1 MKEVKNIQVV
11 NWLLSFVKPLSL
23 KMSGAVLL
31 GIISNLSVIGITF
44 LGLKEMFAILSGDT
58 NSVMKTFWLLI
69 LCGVIRGVARYMEQY
84 LNHDIA
90 FSLLANVRSSIF
102 KVLRKLGP
110 AKLSGKNSGDMIT
123 AITTDV
129 EALEVF
135 FAHTISPV
143 FIAIGTSLVLV
154 SYLLTN
160 HLYLG
165 LILLLGHLFV
175 GVFVPV
181 ISYKQHEKTG
191 SVYQETFVS
200 LNQQVIENV
209 DSIRDINQFS
219 LEEEKLASLHEA
231 GEKLNQEYQKKLK
244 QSSKIQIL
252 SEFGVIG
259 TTILMILVGTQLD
272 LSVSQQVTTSIIT
285 LSSFGSVL
293 ALSGLGNA
301 LLSTFASG
309 KRLFALVNE
318 EPNIVF
324 NSNKQQ
330 NENEFNDL
338 VIENL
343 SFSYDEKQ
351 ILDNLNINL
360 EKGVTLGIGGES
372 GKGKSTLLK
381 LLMRYFDP
389 NQGRILFDKTNLKD
403 YSETEL
409 HSLESVMEQKTFI
422 FADTIKNNISL
433 KNEKISQED
442 IEKAAEAASL
452 SEWIESLPDK
462 YETKIGGQ
470 NRGVSDGEKQ
480 RIGLARVFLHDAPL
494 LLLDEPTSSLD
505 YLNEQKILHTIK
517 HISEGKTTI
526 VVSHR
531 ESTLNIADRVMV
543 IE

>member
-1 MKEVKNIQVV
+1 MKEVKNTQVI

-165 LILLLGHLFV
+165 LILLFGHLFV

-200 LNQQVIENV
+200 VNQQVIENV

-219 LEEEKLASLHEA
+219 LEEEKLAGLHEA

-318 EPNIVF
+318 EPNVVF

-330 NENEFNDL
+330 SENEFNDL

-531 ESTLNIADRVMV
+531 ESTLNIADKVMV

>member
-1 MKEVKNIQVV
+1 
-11 NWLLSFVKPLSL
+11 
-23 KMSGAVLL
+23 
-31 GIISNLSVIGITF
+31 
-44 LGLKEMFAILSGDT
+44 
-58 NSVMKTFWLLI
+58 
-69 LCGVIRGVARYMEQY
+69 
-84 LNHDIA
+84 
-90 FSLLANVRSSIF
+90 
-102 KVLRKLGP
+102 
-110 AKLSGKNSGDMIT
+110 
-123 AITTDV
+123 
-129 EALEVF
+129 
-135 FAHTISPV
+135 
-143 FIAIGTSLVLV
+143 
-154 SYLLTN
+154 
-160 HLYLG
+160 
-165 LILLLGHLFV
+165 
-175 GVFVPV
+175 
-181 ISYKQHEKTG
+181 
-191 SVYQETFVS
+191 
-200 LNQQVIENV
+200 
-209 DSIRDINQFS
+209 
-219 LEEEKLASLHEA
+219 
-231 GEKLNQEYQKKLK
+231 
-244 QSSKIQIL
+244 
-252 SEFGVIG
+252 
-259 TTILMILVGTQLD
+259 MILVGTQLD

-318 EPNIVF
+318 EPNVVF

-480 RIGLARVFLHDAPL
+480 RIGLARVFYMTHL
-494 LLLDEPTSSLD
+494 
-505 YLNEQKILHTIK
+505 YYC
-517 HISEGKTTI
+517 
-526 VVSHR
+526 
-531 ESTLNIADRVMV
+531 
-543 IE
+543 

>member
-259 TTILMILVGTQLD
+259 TTILMVLVGTQLD

-318 EPNIVF
+318 EPNVVF
-324 NSNKQQ
+324 NSDKQQ
-330 NENEFNDL
+330 HKNEFNDL

-351 ILDNLNINL
+351 ILANLNINL

-531 ESTLNIADRVMV
+531 ESTLNIADKVMV

>member
-1 MKEVKNIQVV
+1 
-11 NWLLSFVKPLSL
+11 
-23 KMSGAVLL
+23 MSGAVLL

-58 NSVMKTFWLLI
+58 TSVMKTFWLLI

-160 HLYLG
+160 YLYLG

-259 TTILMILVGTQLD
+259 TTILIILVGTQLD

-318 EPNIVF
+318 EPNVVF

-470 NRGVSDGEKQ
+470 YRGVSDGEKQ

-531 ESTLNIADRVMV
+531 KSTLNIADEVMI

>member
-318 EPNIVF
+318 EPNVVF

-433 KNEKISQED
+433 KNETISQED

-531 ESTLNIADRVMV
+531 ESTLNIADKVMV

>member
-1 MKEVKNIQVV
+1 MKEVKNTQVI

-318 EPNIVF
+318 EPNIIF
-324 NSNKQQ
+324 NSSKQQ

-389 NQGRILFDKTNLKD
+389 NQGRILFDKNNLKD

>member
-58 NSVMKTFWLLI
+58 TSVMKTFWLLI

-160 HLYLG
+160 HFYLG

-209 DSIRDINQFS
+209 DSIRDIKQFS

-318 EPNIVF
+318 EPNVVF
-324 NSNKQQ
+324 NSDKQQ
-330 NENEFNDL
+330 HKNEFNDL

-381 LLMRYFDP
+381 LFMRYFDP

-531 ESTLNIADRVMV
+531 ESTLDIADKVMI

>member
-1 MKEVKNIQVV
+1 MKEVKNTQVI

-231 GEKLNQEYQKKLK
+231 GEKLNQEYQKKLE

-433 KNEKISQED
+433 KNETISQED

-531 ESTLNIADRVMV
+531 ESTLNIADKVMV

>member
-1 MKEVKNIQVV
+1 MKEVKNTQVI

-31 GIISNLSVIGITF
+31 GIISNLSVIEITF
-44 LGLKEMFAILSGDT
+44 LGLKEMFAILSGDAT
-58 NSVMKTFWLLI
+58 SVMKTFWLLI

-160 HLYLG
+160 HFYLG

-301 LLSTFASG
+301 LLSTFASA

-318 EPNIVF
+318 EPNVVF
-324 NSNKQQ
+324 NSDKQQ
-330 NENEFNDL
+330 HKNEFNDL

-389 NQGRILFDKTNLKD
+389 DQGRILFDKTNLKD

-531 ESTLNIADRVMV
+531 ESTLNIADKVMI

>member
-231 GEKLNQEYQKKLK
+231 GKKLNQEYQKKLK

-389 NQGRILFDKTNLKD
+389 DQGRILFDKTNLKD

-531 ESTLNIADRVMV
+531 ESTLNIADKVMI

>member
-1 MKEVKNIQVV
+1 MKEVKNTQVI

-259 TTILMILVGTQLD
+259 TTILMVLVGTQLD

-318 EPNIVF
+318 EPNVVF
-324 NSNKQQ
+324 NSDKQQ
-330 NENEFNDL
+330 HKNEFNDL

-351 ILDNLNINL
+351 ILANLNINL

-531 ESTLNIADRVMV
+531 ESTLNIADKVMV

>member
-1 MKEVKNIQVV
+1 MKKVKNTQVI

-231 GEKLNQEYQKKLK
+231 GKKLNQEYQKKLK

-318 EPNIVF
+318 EPNVVF
-324 NSNKQQ
+324 NSDKQQ
-330 NENEFNDL
+330 HKNEFNDL

-462 YETKIGGQ
+462 YETKIGSQ

-531 ESTLNIADRVMV
+531 ESTLNIADKVMI

>member
-1 MKEVKNIQVV
+1 MKEVKNTQVI

-44 LGLKEMFAILSGDT
+44 LGLKEMFAILSGNT

-154 SYLLTN
+154 SYLLTI
-160 HLYLG
+160 HFYLG

-259 TTILMILVGTQLD
+259 TTILIILVGTQLD

-318 EPNIVF
+318 EPNVVF
-324 NSNKQQ
+324 NSDKQQ
-330 NENEFNDL
+330 HKNEFNDL

-372 GKGKSTLLK
+372 GKGKSTILK

-531 ESTLNIADRVMV
+531 KSTLNIADEVMI

>member
-200 LNQQVIENV
+200 LNQQVIENI

-219 LEEEKLASLHEA
+219 LEEEKLAGLHEA

-318 EPNIVF
+318 EPNVVF

-531 ESTLNIADRVMV
+531 ESTLNIADKVMV

>member
-69 LCGVIRGVARYMEQY
+69 LCGVIRGVARYIEQY

-259 TTILMILVGTQLD
+259 TTILMILVGTKLD

-531 ESTLNIADRVMV
+531 ESTLNIADKVMV

>member
-1 MKEVKNIQVV
+1 
-11 NWLLSFVKPLSL
+11 
-23 KMSGAVLL
+23 
-31 GIISNLSVIGITF
+31 
-44 LGLKEMFAILSGDT
+44 
-58 NSVMKTFWLLI
+58 
-69 LCGVIRGVARYMEQY
+69 ME
-84 LNHDIA
+84 
-90 FSLLANVRSSIF
+90 
-102 KVLRKLGP
+102 
-110 AKLSGKNSGDMIT
+110 
-123 AITTDV
+123 
-129 EALEVF
+129 E
-135 FAHTISPV
+135 
-143 FIAIGTSLVLV
+143 
-154 SYLLTN
+154 
-160 HLYLG
+160 
-165 LILLLGHLFV
+165 
-175 GVFVPV
+175 
-181 ISYKQHEKTG
+181 
-191 SVYQETFVS
+191 
-200 LNQQVIENV
+200 
-209 DSIRDINQFS
+209 FS
-219 LEEEKLASLHEA
+219 LEEEKLASLREA

-381 LLMRYFDP
+381 LLMRYFDL

-531 ESTLNIADRVMV
+531 ESTLNIADKVMV

>member
-1 MKEVKNIQVV
+1 MEEVKNTQVIH
-11 NWLLSFVKPLSL
+11 WLLSFVKPLSL

-44 LGLKEMFAILSGDT
+44 LGLKEMFAILSGNMT
-58 NSVMKTFWLLI
+58 SVMKTFWLLI
-69 LCGVIRGVARYMEQY
+69 LCGVIRGIARYMEQY

-154 SYLLTN
+154 SYLLIN

-175 GVFVPV
+175 GVFVPI
-181 ISYKQHEKTG
+181 ISYKQHEQTG
-191 SVYQETFVS
+191 SIYQETFVS

-219 LEEEKLASLHEA
+219 LEEEKLAKLHDA
-231 GEKLNQEYQKKLK
+231 GENLNREYQKKLR
-244 QSSKIQIL
+244 QSSQIQIL
-252 SEFGVIG
+252 SEFGVLG
-259 TTILMILVGTQLD
+259 TTILMILVGTKLD
-272 LSVSQQVTTSIIT
+272 LSVSQQVTATIIT

-309 KRLFALVNE
+309 KRLFVLVNE
-318 EPNIVF
+318 DPNVVF
-324 NSNKQQ
+324 KDNKKQ
-330 NENEFNDL
+330 EKNEFNDL
-338 VIENL
+338 LIENL
-343 SFSYDEKQ
+343 SFSYDEKK
-351 ILDNLNINL
+351 ILDNLNLKL

-389 NQGRILFDKTNLKD
+389 NQGRILFDETNIKD

-409 HSLESVMEQKTFI
+409 HLLESVMEQNTFI

-452 SEWIESLPDK
+452 AEWIESLPNK
-462 YETKIGGQ
+462 YETKIGGLY
-470 NRGVSDGEKQ
+470 RGVSDGEKQ

-505 YLNEQKILHTIK
+505 YLNEQKILRTIEK
-517 HISEGKTTI
+517 ISEGKTTI

-531 ESTLNIADRVMV
+531 KSTLNVANEVMI

>member
-1 MKEVKNIQVV
+1 MKEVKNTQVI

-58 NSVMKTFWLLI
+58 TSVMKTFWLLI

-381 LLMRYFDP
+381 LLMRYFDL

-531 ESTLNIADRVMV
+531 ESTLNIADKVMV

>member
-1 MKEVKNIQVV
+1 MKEVKNTQVI

-110 AKLSGKNSGDMIT
+110 AKLSGKNSGDMII

-135 FAHTISPV
+135 FAHTISPI
-143 FIAIGTSLVLV
+143 FIAIGTSFVLV
-154 SYLLTN
+154 GYLLTN

-433 KNEKISQED
+433 KNETISQED

-531 ESTLNIADRVMV
+531 ESTLNIADKVMV

>member
-154 SYLLTN
+154 GYLLTN

-191 SVYQETFVS
+191 SAYQETFVS

-219 LEEEKLASLHEA
+219 LEEEKLAGLHEA

-318 EPNIVF
+318 EPNVVF
-324 NSNKQQ
+324 NSDKQQ
-330 NENEFNDL
+330 HKNEFNDL

-351 ILDNLNINL
+351 ILANLNINL

-470 NRGVSDGEKQ
+470 YRGVSDGEKQ

-531 ESTLNIADRVMV
+531 ESTLNIADKVMI

>member
-1 MKEVKNIQVV
+1 MKKVKNTQVI

-231 GEKLNQEYQKKLK
+231 GKKLNQEYQKKLK

-433 KNEKISQED
+433 KNETISQED

-462 YETKIGGQ
+462 YETKIGSQ

-531 ESTLNIADRVMV
+531 ESTLNIADKVMI

>member
-200 LNQQVIENV
+200 LNQQVIENI

-219 LEEEKLASLHEA
+219 LEEEKLAGLHEA

-318 EPNIVF
+318 EPNVVF

-531 ESTLNIADRVMV
+531 ESTLNIADKVMI

>member
-1 MKEVKNIQVV
+1 MKEVKNTQVI

-58 NSVMKTFWLLI
+58 TSVMKTFWLLI

-165 LILLLGHLFV
+165 LILLFGHLFV

-330 NENEFNDL
+330 KENEFNDL

-531 ESTLNIADRVMV
+531 KSTLNIADEVMI

>member
-318 EPNIVF
+318 EPNVVF

-433 KNEKISQED
+433 KNETISQED

-531 ESTLNIADRVMV
+531 ESTLNIADKVMI

>member
-1 MKEVKNIQVV
+1 MKEVKNTQVV

-219 LEEEKLASLHEA
+219 LEEEKLAGLHEA

-338 VIENL
+338 VTSIERYIGNELDDDYPDGFTKVKSLENYCINEHGLILNIRTRGVVRPSISKKGYLQVCLTNKNTYSIHRLVALTFIENKENKTEVNHI
-343 SFSYDEKQ
+343 DGNK
-351 ILDNLNINL
+351 LNNHISNL
-360 EKGVTLGIGGES
+360 EWNTTQENLEHKRINNLGKTLKAKLSATGINNS
-372 GKGKSTLLK
+372 QAK
-381 LLMRYFDP
+381 LDEEDVIFIR
-389 NQGRILFDKTNLKD
+389 TNCGTKID
-403 YSETEL
+403 IKKFSKEL
-409 HSLESVMEQKTFI
+409 NVSIATI
-422 FADTIKNNISL
+422 YDIKNRRS
-433 KNEKISQED
+433 
-442 IEKAAEAASL
+442 
-452 SEWIESLPDK
+452 W
-462 YETKIGGQ
+462 T
-470 NRGVSDGEKQ
+470 
-480 RIGLARVFLHDAPL
+480 
-494 LLLDEPTSSLD
+494 
-505 YLNEQKILHTIK
+505 
-517 HISEGKTTI
+517 HI
-526 VVSHR
+526 
-531 ESTLNIADRVMV
+531 
-543 IE
+543 

>member
-318 EPNIVF
+318 EPNVVF

-531 ESTLNIADRVMV
+531 ESTLNIADKVMI

>member
-219 LEEEKLASLHEA
+219 LEEEKLAGLHEA

-318 EPNIVF
+318 EPNVVF

-330 NENEFNDL
+330 SENEFNDL

-531 ESTLNIADRVMV
+531 ESTLNIADKVMI

>member
-301 LLSTFASG
+301 LLSTFASA

-318 EPNIVF
+318 EPNVVF

-389 NQGRILFDKTNLKD
+389 DQGRILFDKTNLKD

-531 ESTLNIADRVMV
+531 ESTLNIADKVMI

>member
-531 ESTLNIADRVMV
+531 ESTLNIADKVMI

>member
-165 LILLLGHLFV
+165 LILLFGHLFV

-200 LNQQVIENV
+200 VNQQVIENV

-381 LLMRYFDP
+381 LLMRYFDL

-531 ESTLNIADRVMV
+531 ESTLNIADKVMV

>member
-318 EPNIVF
+318 EPNIIF
-324 NSNKQQ
+324 NSSKQQ

-531 ESTLNIADRVMV
+531 ESTLNIADKVMV

>member
-1 MKEVKNIQVV
+1 MKEVKNTQVI

-318 EPNIVF
+318 EPNVVF
-324 NSNKQQ
+324 NSDKQQ
-330 NENEFNDL
+330 HKNEFNDL

-351 ILDNLNINL
+351 ILDNLNFNL

>member
-58 NSVMKTFWLLI
+58 TSVMKTFWLLI

-318 EPNIVF
+318 EPNVVF
-324 NSNKQQ
+324 NSDKQQ
-330 NENEFNDL
+330 HKNEFNDL

-531 ESTLNIADRVMV
+531 ESTLNIADKVMI

>member
-44 LGLKEMFAILSGDT
+44 LGLKEMFAILSGNT

-318 EPNIVF
+318 EPNVVF
-324 NSNKQQ
+324 NSDKQQ
-330 NENEFNDL
+330 HKNEFNDL

-470 NRGVSDGEKQ
+470 YRGVSDGEKQ

-531 ESTLNIADRVMV
+531 KSTLNIADEVMI

>member
-259 TTILMILVGTQLD
+259 TTILMILVGTKLD

-531 ESTLNIADRVMV
+531 ESTLNIADKVMV

>member
-58 NSVMKTFWLLI
+58 TSVMKTFWLLI

-231 GEKLNQEYQKKLK
+231 GKKLNQEYQKKLK

-259 TTILMILVGTQLD
+259 TTILIILVGTQLD

-318 EPNIVF
+318 EPNVVF

-351 ILDNLNINL
+351 VLDNLNINL

-531 ESTLNIADRVMV
+531 ESTLNIADKVMI

>member
-165 LILLLGHLFV
+165 LILLFGHLFV

-318 EPNIVF
+318 EPNVVF

-531 ESTLNIADRVMV
+531 ESTLNIADKVMI

>member
-219 LEEEKLASLHEA
+219 LEEEKLAGLHEA

-318 EPNIVF
+318 EPNVVF

-531 ESTLNIADRVMV
+531 ESTLNIADKVMI